1 MCCPINLISLNGQ
14 YPHDFEDPVLDNIK
28 EWVMDENIRSSLEE
42 QNLKHNPGQRE
53 ASDSEMLK
61 TYSTGLLAV
70 CLAGYAYAISYLKVS
85 HKFCVLFTF
94 LQHSGIYHA

>member
-1 MCCPINLISLNGQ
+1 MCYQIDMISLNGQ

-28 EWVMDENIRSSLEE
+28 EWVMDENTRYSVEE
-42 QNLKHNPGQRE
+42 QSLKHNTGTRE

-70 CLAGYAYAISYLKVS
+70 CLAGYVCNSSILQVS
-85 HKFCVLFTF
+85 HKFFMLSLF
-94 LQHSGIYHA
+94 

>member
-1 MCCPINLISLNGQ
+1 MCHPINMISLNGQ

-28 EWVMDENIRSSLEE
+28 EWVMDENIRSSVEE
-42 QNLKHNPGQRE
+42 QNTKHNPGQRE

-70 CLAGYAYAISYLKVS
+70 CLTGYAYSIFVFRSFA
-85 HKFCVLFTF
+85 
-94 LQHSGIYHA
+94 